1 MGGTKQTRILT
12 GSENINPAY
21 RRQCQRQNLKSRK
34 YILGVI
40 EQYPN
45 LYWLIVKPPIYKQ
58 AQIKTKVILDV
69 VLT

>member
-1 MGGTKQTRILT
+1 M

-21 RRQCQRQNLKSRK
+21 HRERQWQSLKSRK

-45 LYWLIVKPPIYKQ
+45 LWIYEEMNIMAGILKPPILKL
-58 AQIKTKVILDV
+58 AENIETKV
-69 VLT
+69 T